1 MISINIYL
9 KFALIALFLGG
20 GILLAI
26 FQGFLYALPLI
37 LIGLG
42 LLASYFLLG
51 TVQSAAMLVQETKF
65 EEAEK
70 RLDLTVKPE
79 WLYKTNQAFYYM
91 MKATLA
97 SQKRDNTAA
106 EKWLEKA
113 QSIELPTDNEKAM
126 VQLQLANI
134 NAQKGKW
141 KAANINYKKLKE
153 LTITEPQLKAQIKE
167 FDKVMQQQGQI
178 KAQRRQMA
186 GGKKS
191 QMMRPGGKRRR
202 PKMR

>member
-9 KFALIALFLGG
+9 KFALIALLVGG

-26 FQGFLYALPLI
+26 FQGFWYALPLI

-51 TVQSAAMLVQETKF
+51 TVQSAALLVQESKF

-97 SQKRDNTAA
+97 SQKKDNDAA
-106 EKWLEKA
+106 EKWLQKA

-126 VQLQLANI
+126 VLLQLANI

-141 KAANINYKKLKE
+141 KAAQMHHKKLKD
-153 LTITEPQLKAQIKE
+153 LSITEPQLKAQVKE

-178 KAQRRQMA
+178 KSQRRQMA